1 MTSEST
7 VSETA
12 VSSTQPGRRKKS
24 NVKKSAAKTQAK
36 SKTNNSKSPRANGLL
51 SQKAQK
57 QKAAQIPTSQLTVEH
72 YADRPNPE
80 LSWAAAILKRAK
92 STERQRKKA
101 AEIMS
106 RAGTERAGQK
116 LSAFWQSMTPK
127 QKREL
132 AARGG
137 RRRWEIW
144 REEQAALHG
153 NVSLDDNASQ
163 DGVGS
168 LDGNVSLDG
177 AASQDGVGSASSADE
192 TNL

>member
-1 MTSEST
+1 MDTEIITSSSSPETAATAVKKGRPKKAGDKIKAKKPRRASES
-7 VSETA
+7 
-12 VSSTQPGRRKKS
+12 
-24 NVKKSAAKTQAK
+24 
-36 SKTNNSKSPRANGLL
+36 

-57 QKAAQIPTSQLTVEH
+57 QLASQIPTSQLTVEN

-80 LSWAAAILKRAK
+80 LSWAAAILKRTK

-106 RAGTERAGQK
+106 RAGTERAGKK
-116 LSAFWQSMTPK
+116 LSQFWQSMTPE

-153 NVSLDDNASQ
+153 NAQNGDSQ
-163 DGVGS
+163 NPPGEE
-168 LDGNVSLDG
+168 
-177 AASQDGVGSASSADE
+177 SA
-192 TNL
+192 

>member
-7 VSETA
+7 ELETA
-12 VSSTQPGRRKKS
+12 VNSTQQSRKKS
-24 NVKKSAAKTQAK
+24 STAKKSTAS
-36 SKTNNSKSPRANGLL
+36 SKKKLSRADGRL

-57 QKAAQIPTSQLTVEH
+57 HKASQIPTSQLTVEH

-80 LSWAAAILKRAK
+80 LSWAAAILKRTK

-106 RAGTERAGQK
+106 RAGTERAGKK
-116 LSAFWQSMTPK
+116 LSAFWQSMTPE

-153 NVSLDDNASQ
+153 DT
-163 DGVGS
+163 
-168 LDGNVSLDG
+168 SLDG
-177 AASQDGVGSASSADE
+177 AASHNGVSAHEADGSHNGGVSTAAHERALDADGE
-192 TNL
+192 KTA

>member
-7 VSETA
+7 ELETA
-12 VSSTQPGRRKKS
+12 VSPTQSKRKATSATHKS
-24 NVKKSAAKTQAK
+24 VAK
-36 SKTNNSKSPRANGLL
+36 SKTKSPRADGSM

-80 LSWAAAILKRAK
+80 LSWAAAILKRSK

-106 RAGTERAGQK
+106 RAGTERAGKK
-116 LSAFWQSMTPK
+116 LSAFWQNLTPE
-127 QKREL
+127 QKRDL

-144 REEQAALHG
+144 REEQASLHG
-153 NVSLDDNASQ
+153 AA
-163 DGVGS
+163 S
-168 LDGNVSLDG
+168 LDG
-177 AASQDGVGSASSADE
+177 
-192 TNL
+192 